1 MRSQIKKALKNIPIL
16 GPIGNNAAR
25 FVKRTSRKLRGK
37 TSRGWDQYTFAREP
51 LPTEGDTSVHQIIN
65 LLNYLKTS
73 SVGQGAGP
81 LNMPA
86 SVSMTIKNQ
95 RIQGTREAE
104 ERLNFFPQPF
114 DEKTVLD
121 IGSSHGGMLFS
132 IADRIKHGIGIDFD
146 ILAVNTANKI
156 RSVNNNQNLDF
167 FAFDLEK
174 EDLNLIRDLIPS
186 HQVDVTFLLAVC
198 AWIKNSDEVIHFVS
212 GISKTLFFETN
223 GDEEVQQSQINSLR
237 KNYQNVDFL
246 MQVTNTKNGQEYVQ
260 RRLFF
265 CH

>member
-1 MRSQIKKALKNIPIL
+1 MQSKLKDILKKIPVL
-16 GPIGNNAAR
+16 GPMGNNAAR

-37 TSRGWDQYTFAREP
+37 TSRGWDNYTFVREP
-51 LPTEGDTSVHQIIN
+51 LPSQEDISVHQIVN

-73 SVGQGAGP
+73 TVGQGAGP

-86 SVSMTIKNQ
+86 SVSMTLKGKVI
-95 RIQGTREAE
+95 RGTREPE
-104 ERLNFFPQPF
+104 ERLKYFPQTF
-114 DEKTVLD
+114 DGKTVLD

-132 IADRIKHGIGIDFD
+132 IADKIEHGVGIDFD

-156 RSVNNNQNLDF
+156 RSSIGSRNLDF
-167 FAFDLEK
+167 YSFNLEK
-174 EDLNLIRDLIPS
+174 EDLNLIRDLIPTE
-186 HQVDVTFLLAVC
+186 QVDVTFLLAVC
-198 AWIKNSDEVIHFVS
+198 AWIKNSDDVIHFVS
-212 GISKTLFFETN
+212 KISKTLFFEAN
-223 GDEEVQQSQINSLR
+223 GDEEVQQAQIASLR

-246 MQVTNTKNGQEYVQ
+246 MEVTNTKNGQNYVQ

>member
-1 MRSQIKKALKNIPIL
+1 MRSQLKKTLKNIPVL
-16 GPIGNNAAR
+16 GPMGNNAAR

-37 TSRGWDQYTFAREP
+37 TSRGWDQYTFTREI
-51 LPTEGDTSVHQIIN
+51 LPTQEDTSVHQVVN

-73 SVGQGAGP
+73 TVGQGAGP

-86 SVSMTIKNQ
+86 SVSMTIKGQ

-104 ERLNFFPQPF
+104 ERLDFFPQSF
-114 DEKTVLD
+114 EGKTVLD
-121 IGSSHGGMLFS
+121 IGSSHGGMLFA
-132 IADRIKHGIGIDFD
+132 IADKIEHGVGIDFD

-156 RSVNNNQNLDF
+156 RSVTHRQNLDF

-174 EDLNLIRDLIPS
+174 ENLELIRDLIPTD
-186 HQVDVTFLLAVC
+186 QVDVTFLLAVC
-198 AWIKNSDEVIHFVS
+198 AWIKNSDDVIHFIS
-212 GISKTLFFETN
+212 QISKTLFFETN
-223 GDEEVQQSQINSLR
+223 GDEEVQQSQIDSLR
-237 KNYQNVDFL
+237 KNFQNVDFL